1 MRMKHHFIV
10 FLVALALSLV
20 AGNMAQAAEK
30 GSKRPVPGMVEP
42 VFVGKAAPVAGALAL
57 SADGRTGALISDDN
71 DVVIWDAVSLR
82 ELERIPADDKKPT
95 AVALSPDGER
105 VAIGY
110 ADSGLVVWS
119 RRAHK
124 PLRELAGHSRAVSA
138 LAFSPD
144 GRLLASGAQDA
155 TTQVWEV
162 ESGKRLRVFD
172 SRFMESEGGSVVALA
187 FTGDGRGL
195 LVGEWYDRH
204 YDEWRGSTFW
214 DLDDGIELVAHDV
227 TPPNS
232 VPGKAAGQAVGSDG
246 WLFAYAGMDGLMVER
261 LDRCEAPHRL
271 RFGGFADT
279 VSVDPDGRWVAA
291 AEGEKLTFSAP
302 DGGRQFTIALP
313 EHVLAMAPR
322 VDGRF
327 LFVLLTHRVGEAGR
341 ANLYR
346 VQVPAG
352 AQHLPAAAAVAHGAR
367 CAPSEALRKQQVF
380 QIPEHPAE
388 LKVVARL
395 LPAPDM
401 APEKEQPSY
410 MASGSH
416 AFNPPVDIYFSADG
430 KLYALYFANMSD
442 ARSGVIVWDPQ
453 TKRALRWR
461 FGHYYDEPAYRL
473 RDGWATRTSDGVPL
487 NLLTGKVF
495 FQSEH
500 SQQYIHS
507 RIATDEDSGDVYFG
521 FIGNI
526 EHYTANGRRLRDVR
540 AKGDVEALGARNGRL
555 AALYAHDV
563 QVDEVR
569 VWELQAG
576 GSSHTFKLGSKIDLG
591 GCVIDG
597 VDLSADGRYVQIA
610 NGCVDSPEFY
620 PIYELRTGKAIAE
633 GPLLA
638 PFPAHASRVVVPD
651 ARPNHLAVWDLEH
664 AAIMARLPRQ
674 RSRDDQGNYRPLRAA
689 ISDDGRLVAS
699 VSQDGLIRV
708 WNLDTRQLVAEGRV
722 DGEVIVMAFDA
733 PARQLAVGMGNT
745 RVVVLQ
751 LPPEQASATRPA
763 AAAQ

>member
-1 MRMKHHFIV
+1 MKHFVIS
-10 FLVALALSLV
+10 LLALALV
-20 AGNMAQAAEK
+20 TGAAHAAEK
-30 GSKRPVPGMVEP
+30 GSKRPAQGQAEP
-42 VFVGKAAPVAGALAL
+42 VFVGKASPVAGALAL

-82 ELERIPADDKKPT
+82 ELERIPADDKRPT

-110 ADSGLVVWS
+110 ADSRVVVWS

-144 GRLLASGAQDA
+144 GRLLASGAHDA

-162 ESGKRLRVFD
+162 ESGKRLRIFD

-271 RFGGFADT
+271 RFGRFADT

-291 AEGEKLTFSAP
+291 AEGERLTFSAP
-302 DGGRQFTIALP
+302 DGGKQFTIALP

-327 LFVLLTHRVGEAGR
+327 LFVLLTHRVGEEGR

-346 VQVPAG
+346 VPVPAG
-352 AQHLPAAAAVAHGAR
+352 AQHLPAAAAVAHAAR

-380 QIPEHPAE
+380 QLPEHPAE
-388 LKVVARL
+388 LKVIARL
-395 LPAPDM
+395 VPAPDM

-416 AFNPPVDIYFSADG
+416 AFNPPVDIYFSPEG
-430 KLYALYFANMSD
+430 KLYALYFANMSE

-453 TKRALRWR
+453 VKRALRWR
-461 FGHYYDEPAYRL
+461 FQHYLEATYYRL
-473 RDGWATRTSDGVPL
+473 RDGWAVRTSDFAPI
-487 NLLTGKVF
+487 NLPTGKHLFPTGPDERYHV
-495 FQSEH
+495 SIITTDADTGEV
-500 SQQYIHS
+500 YRRDGE
-507 RIATDEDSGDVYFG
+507 RIERYSPA
-521 FIGNI
+521 
-526 EHYTANGRRLRDVR
+526 GRRLRDLR
-540 AKGDVEALGARNGRL
+540 AKEDVAGFAARNGRL
-555 AALYAHDV
+555 AALLQRDLQVGAV
-563 QVDEVR
+563 Q

-576 GSSHTFKLGSKIDLG
+576 GGSQTFKLGRKVDVG
-591 GCVIDG
+591 GCEIDG
-597 VDLSADGRYVQIA
+597 LELSADGRYVEIA
-610 NGCVDSPEFY
+610 YGCVDSPEY
-620 PIYELRTGKAIAE
+620 NPIYDLRTGKTIAE

-699 VSQDGLIRV
+699 ASQDGLIRV

-722 DGEVIVMAFDA
+722 DGEVTVMAFDA
-733 PARQLAVGMGNT
+733 PARQLAVGLGDAQ
-745 RVVVLQ
+745 VVVLQ
-751 LPPEQASATRPA
+751 LPAEQATEARPA
-763 AAAQ
+763 AAGAAQ